1 MEKPHLEKENLEN
14 KNEIKDQT
22 YYNQKVKLFMNV
34 NLKDEKYISRIEKNP
49 DSLYLSIDK
58 NILSNWETLLMGSQN

>member
-1 MEKPHLEKENLEN
+1 
-14 KNEIKDQT
+14 
-22 YYNQKVKLFMNV
+22 MNV